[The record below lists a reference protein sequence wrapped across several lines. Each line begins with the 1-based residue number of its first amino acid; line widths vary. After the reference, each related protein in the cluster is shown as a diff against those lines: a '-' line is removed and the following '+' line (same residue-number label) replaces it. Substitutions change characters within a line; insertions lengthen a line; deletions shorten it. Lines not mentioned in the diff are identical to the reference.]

1 MAEKEYV
8 LGNKTKD
15 LLAYSF
21 VVTKPIGDKTLEISE
36 VIKMLGT
43 IKSLPPEARDDILA
57 QYLDRLEKA
66 NSRQG
71 FPKSALHTYIKTV
84 RETAVSIVKNV
95 HAANDCSFQTEY
107 DRRLDLIHAALNDC
121 NLLLKLVEI
130 SQTLGY
136 ISVKR
141 MGHWTKL
148 ITDVKYMTL
157 AWKKKDTERAKA
169 LRRQEMTRDCELQA
183 SIIAGAVAR
192 ALGRRWDTRR
202 GHPPGIR
209 VWPVA
214 PPTGGSAPRTPTTP
228 TTCGTSTPMAT
239 TTTTTHP
246 TRTASAPL

>member
-1 MAEKEYV
+1 MPEKEYV

-21 VVTKPIGDKTLEISE
+21 VVTKPIGDKTLELKE
-36 VIKMLGT
+36 VIKILET
-43 IKSLPPEARDDILA
+43 IRGLPLEEKDDFIQECIDKAQKS
-57 QYLDRLEKA
+57 
-66 NSRQG
+66 NSKQG
-71 FPKSALHTYIKTV
+71 FPKSALHTYIKTI
-84 RETAVSIVKNV
+84 RETAVSIVRNI

-130 SQTLGY
+130 SQALGY

-157 AWKKKDTERAKA
+157 AWKKKDTERAKT
-169 LRRQEMTRDCELQA
+169 LRRQEETRDYELQA

-192 ALGRRWDTRR
+192 ALGRR
-202 GHPPGIR
+202 
-209 VWPVA
+209 
-214 PPTGGSAPRTPTTP
+214 
-228 TTCGTSTPMAT
+228 
-239 TTTTTHP
+239 
-246 TRTASAPL
+246 

>member
-1 MAEKEYV
+1 MPEKEYV

-21 VVTKPIGDKTLEISE
+21 VVTKPI
-36 VIKMLGT
+36 
-43 IKSLPPEARDDILA
+43 
-57 QYLDRLEKA
+57 
-66 NSRQG
+66 
-71 FPKSALHTYIKTV
+71 
-84 RETAVSIVKNV
+84 VKNF

-130 SQTLGY
+130 SQALGY

-157 AWKKKDTERAKA
+157 AWKKKDTERAKT
-169 LRRQEMTRDCELQA
+169 LRRQEETRDYELQA

-192 ALGRRWDTRR
+192 ALGRR
-202 GHPPGIR
+202 
-209 VWPVA
+209 
-214 PPTGGSAPRTPTTP
+214 
-228 TTCGTSTPMAT
+228 
-239 TTTTTHP
+239 
-246 TRTASAPL
+246 

>member
-1 MAEKEYV
+1 MWSSGTTVFSEETRRIWRPPAGPAWIGGAAALPEKEYV

-36 VIKMLGT
+36 VIKMLGA

-130 SQTLGY
+130 SQALGY

-157 AWKKKDTERAKA
+157 AWKKKDTERAKT
-169 LRRQEMTRDCELQA
+169 LRRQEEARDYELQA

-192 ALGRRWDTRR
+192 ALGRR
-202 GHPPGIR
+202 
-209 VWPVA
+209 
-214 PPTGGSAPRTPTTP
+214 
-228 TTCGTSTPMAT
+228 
-239 TTTTTHP
+239 
-246 TRTASAPL
+246 